1 MLHYSHDFIERSFAM
16 ANEFVLTP
24 AAWLQPASLFTPT
37 PKAAQRVLEFSARRS
52 ITITRAR
59 LISTPRAAFRTD
71 HRSVLERGGHQF
83 GGKARKERV
92 IGIVH
97 AGWRLRLF
105 RIIDSSDPERKL
117 DGAGNCFGLWWVVS
131 TWVCDLSAAFA
142 DRAEPAFSDLV
153 SSSSLCHCSFALVS
167 RRRRLSLA
175 ACS

>member
-1 MLHYSHDFIERSFAM
+1 M

-92 IGIVH
+92 SWSAWALGPI
-97 AGWRLRLF
+97 LF
-105 RIIDSSDPERKL
+105 
-117 DGAGNCFGLWWVVS
+117 A
-131 TWVCDLSAAFA
+131 
-142 DRAEPAFSDLV
+142 V
-153 SSSSLCHCSFALVS
+153 SSGALRSVAITRAPRSANAKAIACPIPWPAPGHQGYSSFV
-167 RRRRLSLA
+167 RFR
-175 ACS
+175 